1 MLEQAFKWVW
11 IFFFLLLK
19 VSLALCCFSKMWVSS
34 TRPIQQALIS
44 NMSSDFLMQKRGTGS
59 LQLGGVVLINDL
71 RSATRWLVQLFD
83 LRCSSFQDDAL
94 KAGQQTA
101 SSRAGSILD
110 GVLCPRSPFLSG
122 PLGFIL
128 CFQMLTSAQKLRMT
142 VTSMQ
147 FAKTH
152 QNPTNASASQAI
164 KAKGNNVKVRTAR
177 LGSSPLLYFFPPFSY
192 LFAL

>member
-1 MLEQAFKWVW
+1 
-11 IFFFLLLK
+11 
-19 VSLALCCFSKMWVSS
+19 
-34 TRPIQQALIS
+34 
-44 NMSSDFLMQKRGTGS
+44 MS
-59 LQLGGVVLINDL
+59 DL
-71 RSATRWLVQLFD
+71 RIIRWFVQLFN
-83 LRCSSFQDDAL
+83 LRCSHFQDDTR
-94 KAGQQTA
+94 KAGKQTA
-101 SSRAGSILD
+101 SSRGISVLD
-110 GVLCPRSPFLSG
+110 GFLCLRSPFSSV
-122 PLGFIL
+122 PLGFVL

-177 LGSSPLLYFFPPFSY
+177 LLSSLSSPPFSY